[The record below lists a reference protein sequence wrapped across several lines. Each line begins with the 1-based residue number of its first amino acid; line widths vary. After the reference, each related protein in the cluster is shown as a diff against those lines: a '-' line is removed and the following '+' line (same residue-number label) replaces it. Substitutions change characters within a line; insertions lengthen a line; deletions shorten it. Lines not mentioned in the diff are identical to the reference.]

1 MEQQTMEMQ
10 QIRDLALAYEAIRS
24 EYDEM
29 EEALKA
35 VKARKDEAENRLIM
49 AIMDIEEKTGIDDVK
64 FKVEGRNYS
73 VKVKDFFTIPKADQA
88 EAYQILKDLGHGDI
102 VVEKVDDR
110 TLSKEMATVI
120 EAYRTGHP
128 NATEDFPAEYEEL
141 LSHMNRYSKPSLSR
155 VMAR

>member
-1 MEQQTMEMQ
+1 MTMDAMPMKYASGATHQ
-10 QIRDLALAYEAIRS
+10 APPNTADVIS
-24 EYDEM
+24 
-29 EEALKA
+29 
-35 VKARKDEAENRLIM
+35 
-49 AIMDIEEKTGIDDVK
+49 AIMDAQEQTGVEGLR
-64 FKVEGRNYS
+64 VGYEGRNYS

-128 NATEDFPAEYEEL
+128 NSTEEFPAEYEEL